1 MIHPVPGRGTAKF
14 STTPVEGTAAEPII
28 RRPADTCEVQPQTQ
42 AQLQQRLE
50 PQPQSNGE

>member
-28 RRPADTCEVQPQTQ
+28 RRPADTREVQPQAQ
-42 AQLQQRLE
+42 AQSQQRLE

>member
-14 STTPVEGTAAEPII
+14 STTPVDGTAADPII
-28 RRPADTCEVQPQTQ
+28 RCPADTHEAQPQAQ
-42 AQLQQRLE
+42 AQSQQRLE